1 MIFNILTVFRELI
14 KPSLKYGVLSKAI
27 KNKNIRVNLFSYSDY
42 LDNNERI
49 DDKQYGGDPGMVI
62 RDHIASKAI
71 KHIKKLNPDT
81 KTIFLSPKGKK
92 LDSTLVNDLSKYKNL
107 SIICGRYE
115 GFDERTIEKHA
126 DIEISIGD
134 FIVSGGE
141 TPAIILMDSIS
152 RMIDG
157 VIGKQESVKNDSL
170 SNSLLKQP
178 VYTRP
183 ANIKGKKVPRL
194 LISGNHKK
202 ISKFNRDKSLLKTL
216 KERED
221 LLEEAVI
228 SPLERERL
236 KEIKATT
243 IKSSVY
249 LALVHHPIKNIKNE
263 TIKTSLTNLDIQDI
277 ARSCQTYG
285 IKKYFITHP
294 IKEQRELAK
303 NVLDYWKSG
312 KNIRNKSTKHSALEN
327 IVIKNSL
334 ASSIK
339 QIKDIHGKKPK
350 IVATDARIMHNMVNY
365 SDIKHKLITDNSPYL
380 FLFGTGWGLTDEV
393 LNNSDYILKPVG
405 SYYEYNHL
413 SVRSAVAII
422 LDRIFGCKF

>member
-126 DIEISIGD
+126 DIEVSIGD

-202 ISKFNRDKSLLKTL
+202 IQMWKLKMSEKLTKFRRPDLWSKY
-216 KERED
+216 
-221 LLEEAVI
+221 
-228 SPLERERL
+228 
-236 KEIKATT
+236 
-243 IKSSVY
+243 IKS
-249 LALVHHPIKNIKNE
+249 
-263 TIKTSLTNLDIQDI
+263 
-277 ARSCQTYG
+277 
-285 IKKYFITHP
+285 
-294 IKEQRELAK
+294 
-303 NVLDYWKSG
+303 
-312 KNIRNKSTKHSALEN
+312 
-327 IVIKNSL
+327 
-334 ASSIK
+334 
-339 QIKDIHGKKPK
+339 
-350 IVATDARIMHNMVNY
+350 
-365 SDIKHKLITDNSPYL
+365 
-380 FLFGTGWGLTDEV
+380 
-393 LNNSDYILKPVG
+393 
-405 SYYEYNHL
+405 
-413 SVRSAVAII
+413 
-422 LDRIFGCKF
+422 